1 MKVVIQIPCFN
12 EEEVLPLAL
21 SALPDSIDG
30 IDEVEVLIIDD
41 GSKDDTVK
49 VAKEFGVHHIVS
61 IPENMG
67 LANAFMIGIDAALK
81 AGADIVVNTDAD
93 NQYDARD
100 ITKLVQPILTSGADI
115 VVGARPISQIEHFSP
130 LKKFLQKVG
139 SWVVRYASQTQIQDA
154 PSGFRAISREAA
166 LKLTVFNKYT
176 YTLETIIQAGQN
188 GMKIISVPIR
198 VNEDLRPSKLV
209 KSIRSYVQRSIGT
222 ILRIF
227 MIYRPGLSFFFLGSI
242 PFSIGF
248 ILGIRWSV
256 LYFLEDAA
264 RSHLPSLI
272 LAAILMIIGFQ
283 TWLFG
288 LFAELVATNRK
299 LLEENKV
306 RLRRLELQEYKEP
319 MNKP

>member
-67 LANAFMIGIDAALK
+67 LANAFMMGIDAALK

-176 YTLETIIQAGQN
+176 YTLGTIIQAGQN